1 MPWESLFR
9 RRRGFRDPYLGETDE
24 HPHWS
29 AVDGHGYAVV
39 GLVNLALTLSDERRE
54 LFEQGEGILAHVR
67 LEMLN
72 GRAAP
77 LLIGVFLC
85 KLLLSNFEHGGHG
98 IF

>member
-1 MPWESLFR
+1 
-9 RRRGFRDPYLGETDE
+9 
-24 HPHWS
+24 
-29 AVDGHGYAVV
+29 
-39 GLVNLALTLSDERRE
+39 
-54 LFEQGEGILAHVR
+54 
-67 LEMLN
+67 MLN